1 MKRKVLALVIPALL
15 AAGAAHA
22 AEIYNKDGNK
32 LDLYGKVDGLH
43 YFSDDSSK
51 DGDQT
56 YMRVGFKG
64 ETQINDQLTGYGQWE
79 YNVQANTTEGEG
91 ANSWTRLAF
100 AGLKFGDYGSFDY
113 GRNYGVLYDVE
124 GWTDMLPE
132 FGGDSYTYADNYMTG
147 RANGVATYRN
157 TDFFGLVDGLNF
169 ALQYQGKNESQSAD
183 DVNIGTNNRNNG
195 DDIRYDNG
203 DGFGI
208 STTYDIG
215 MGFSAGA
222 AYTTSDR
229 TNEQVNAGGTI
240 AGGDKAD
247 AWTAGLK
254 YDANNIYLA
263 TMYSETRNMTPYG
276 KTDAGYAGG
285 VANKTQNF
293 EVTAQYQFDFG
304 LRPAVSFLMSKG
316 KDLTYRMMTTSSIKM
331 PVSALMISSRWVW
344 FTSSNYSLILL
355 KPAVS
360 AGFSF
365 FITTVLKTERT
376 VPWAQIEQFLF
387 ALYGLLIARQKEH
400 ANDQS
405 RPASAFQNRASLSAH
420 GHRRSHRRP
429 PGSGYYFA

>member
-15 AAGAAHA
+15 AAGSAHA
-22 AEIYNKDGNK
+22 AEVYSKDGNK

-43 YFSDDSSK
+43 YFSDNANS

-56 YMRVGFKG
+56 YVRLGFKG

-79 YNVQANTTEGEG
+79 YQVNANTTESDHG
-91 ANSWTRLAF
+91 NSFTRLAF

-113 GRNYGVLYDVE
+113 GRNYGVMYDVE

-132 FGGDSYTYADNYMTG
+132 FGGDSYTRSDNFMTG
-147 RANGVATYRN
+147 RANGVATWRN
-157 TDFFGLVDGLNF
+157 TDFFGLVNGLNV
-169 ALQYQGKNESQSAD
+169 AVQYQGANEDQKT
-183 DVNIGTNNRNNG
+183 NEQEGTGNG
-195 DDIRYDNG
+195 GDRTVQNSNG

-208 STTYDIG
+208 SSTYDFG
-215 MGFSAGA
+215 MGISFGA

-229 TNEQVNAGGTI
+229 TNEQVNTGGRV

-276 KTDAGYAGG
+276 DDG
-285 VANKTQNF
+285 VANKTQNV

-316 KDLTYRMMTTSSIKM
+316 KDLT
-331 PVSALMISSRWVW
+331 
-344 FTSSNYSLILL
+344 
-355 KPAVS
+355 
-360 AGFSF
+360 G
-365 FITTVLKTERT
+365 
-376 VPWAQIEQFLF
+376 Q
-387 ALYGLLIARQKEH
+387 G
-400 ANDQS
+400 NDDS
-405 RPASAFQNRASLSAH
+405 KDLVKYADIGAT
-420 GHRRSHRRP
+420 
-429 PGSGYYFA
+429 YYFNKNMSTYVDYKINLLDNDDSFYSRNNINTDDVVALGMVYQF